1 MATKIIPVHEEIVL
15 EIEKLQYE
23 VNARKEVIAYLINK
37 NIDMDNTTF
46 IKYNDEYLEYYIK
59 YNMAKNK
66 VEKDFVY
73 TAVENPINWN
83 LDFGTKKITITY

>member
-1 MATKIIPVHEEIVL
+1 
-15 EIEKLQYE
+15 
-23 VNARKEVIAYLINK
+23 
-37 NIDMDNTTF
+37 MDNTTF